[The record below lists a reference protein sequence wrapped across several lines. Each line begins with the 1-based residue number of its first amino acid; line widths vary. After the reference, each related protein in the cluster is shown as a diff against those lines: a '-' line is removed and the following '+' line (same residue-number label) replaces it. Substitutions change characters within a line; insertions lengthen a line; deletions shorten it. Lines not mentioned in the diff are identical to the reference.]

1 MATGTSAE
9 GQGQN
14 GSNKKAKLHFVIV
27 GGSLGGLATG
37 MALKALGHDT
47 TILER
52 NPQPLL
58 QDQGAGIVAGG
69 DMLDFFARYNRC
81 DRPLSVSSH
90 ARQYLDRAGRVVHK
104 EEMVQN
110 MTSWDLTYYLMRANY
125 DGIKSPYCEVPK
137 PVEGHGRAVH
147 VHDRNVTNIKEEE
160 NEEGEGGKGEK
171 GGVRVFWK
179 SSQGESGS
187 ILADIIIGA
196 DGPSSTIRRLVQ
208 PGVERTYTGYC
219 ALRGTLLESEAS
231 AQTREMCCEK
241 FTFFHGPGV
250 QILTYLIPG
259 KNGTVEPGQR
269 LLNFVYYTNF
279 PEGSPELE
287 EIMTDC
293 NGRRRAITMPPGM
306 TDAQAWEKQ
315 RVLARE
321 RLPPQFAEIVC
332 GTSKPFV
339 QAVTDVLSPEH
350 EYWGGK
356 VVLIGDALAGF
367 RPHTVASTS
376 QAAFDAMIFADYIEG
391 KVDRDEWKRQTLG
404 FARYIQKRGVDMG
417 EHSQHIDLP
426 LEDHIHDRNVAST
439 PRQDEVYPEWAT
451 AFES

>member
-1 MATGTSAE
+1 MVAGLTGQQNE
-9 GQGQN
+9 GQH
-14 GSNKKAKLHFVIV
+14 GSTKKKLHFVIV

-52 NPQPLL
+52 NPKPLL

-69 DMLDFFARYNRC
+69 DTLDFFKRYNRC
-81 DRPLSVSSH
+81 DRPLAVTSY
-90 ARQYLDRAGRVVHK
+90 ARQYLDREGNIVHK
-104 EEMVQN
+104 EEMLQS

-125 DGIKSPYCEVPK
+125 DGVKSSYCEVPD
-137 PVEGHGRAVH
+137 PAPEHGKAVH
-147 VHDRNVTNIKEEE
+147 IHDRNVTEIREEQS
-160 NEEGEGGKGEK
+160 GG
-171 GGVRVFWK
+171 GGVRVFWE
-179 SSQGESGS
+179 SSQGEEGS
-187 ILADIIIGA
+187 ILADIVVGA
-196 DGPSSTIRRLVQ
+196 DGPSSTIRKLVQ
-208 PGVERTYTGYC
+208 PNVERKYAGYC
-219 ALRGTLLESEAS
+219 ALRGTLQEDEAS
-231 AQTREMCCEK
+231 EETKKTCCER
-241 FTFFHGPGV
+241 FTFFHCPGV

-259 KNGTVEPGQR
+259 KDGTVEPGKR

-279 PEGSPELE
+279 PEGSDELE

-306 TDAQAWEKQ
+306 TDMKAWEKQ
-315 RVLARE
+315 RKLARE

-332 GTSKPFV
+332 GTNKPFV

-376 QAAFDAMIFADYIEG
+376 QAAFDAMIFADYING
-391 KVDRDEWKRQTLG
+391 KVSREEWKRQTLG

-417 EHSQHIDLP
+417 EHSQHMDLP

-439 PRQDEVYPEWAT
+439 SRQEEVYPDWAT
-451 AFES
+451 AF